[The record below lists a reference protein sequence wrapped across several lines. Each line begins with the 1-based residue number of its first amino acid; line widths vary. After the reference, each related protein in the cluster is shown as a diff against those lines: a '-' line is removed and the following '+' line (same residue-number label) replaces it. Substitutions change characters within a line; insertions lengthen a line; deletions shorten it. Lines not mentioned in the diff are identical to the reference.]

1 MLDPVSLATIFTSL
15 IPTASYAVKRI
26 VDHNTGGPNPTNAGE
41 AVELRKADVEV
52 LRVTNTVPANIS
64 RWVANIIALQRPIVV
79 YTVLL
84 NWSIMTIAGLMGA
97 QVDLQIYVIMAN
109 MASAVF
115 FYLFGDRTLM
125 YSLQTLNTK
134 LTGSK

>member
-26 VDHNTGGPNPTNAGE
+26 VEYNTGGPEPSNANE
-41 AVELRKADVEV
+41 AVELRKADAQV
-52 LRVTNTVPANIS
+52 LDVINRTPENVS

-79 YTVLL
+79 YSVLL
-84 NWSIMTIAGLMGA
+84 NWTIMTVAGLAGVN
-97 QVDLQIYVIMAN
+97 VDLQIYVIIAN

-115 FYLFGDRTLM
+115 FYLFGDRTLL
-125 YSLQTLNTK
+125 YSLQKMNKK
-134 LTGSK
+134 LTGAS